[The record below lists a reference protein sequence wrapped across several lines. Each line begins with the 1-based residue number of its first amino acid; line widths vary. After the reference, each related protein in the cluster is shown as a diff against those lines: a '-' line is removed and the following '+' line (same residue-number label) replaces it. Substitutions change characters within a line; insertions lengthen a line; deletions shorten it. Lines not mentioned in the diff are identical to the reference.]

1 MFKITAIVAAVAI
14 GAAALLGVLY
24 KGALERNG
32 ELKALNEANIAK
44 AEEAIAAQ
52 AQTISALTDARER
65 DQALILRISDEVAE
79 ARAEADANKR
89 RLDKWRAGLA
99 DRTLKKPRVTERA
112 AQIALRRQACAV
124 WRETGG
130 AGECP
135 K

>member
-52 AQTISALTDARER
+52 AQTISALTDAREQ

-79 ARAEADANKR
+79 ARAEADESKR
-89 RLDKWRAGLA
+89 RLDKWRRGLA

-112 AQIALRRQACAV
+112 AQIALRRQACEV
-124 WRETGG
+124 WRLSGG
-130 AGECP
+130 VGECP